1 MDYSPCVCMNMR
13 TTHNSSFSVAIIV
26 RNVMLRCT
34 NGTFL
39 SVNVPICFIF
49 LLFHMHTHTQGA
61 PGHGPP
67 VPASPSDSQ
76 RVGKHATGPRSP
88 HHHQVSGECH
98 MNHIKRLAYFKK
110 LMLVVEM
117 CFWNPFI
124 CCVCH
129 SEFLTCVNQD
139 NDSLACIALFSASF
153 MYTSSIFLFVF

>member
-1 MDYSPCVCMNMR
+1 MDYSPCVCVWTCERPTIAPLVLQSLLEMLCWGVQMA
-13 TTHNSSFSVAIIV
+13 SFYLWMCQSASY
-26 RNVMLRCT
+26 
-34 NGTFL
+34 F
-39 SVNVPICFIF
+39 F
-49 LLFHMHTHTQGA
+49 FHMHTHTQGA